1 MKSKNEV
8 KAYLNRQIC
17 ICYTTIRD
25 SENASGVVL
34 SNTEK
39 YRIAKL
45 LDNAGVAQ
53 IDVGSPFTGA
63 EEKKTVRRISRMGLN
78 ASVMAY
84 NRAEKKDIDDS
95 IECDVDAVS
104 IGIPVSEIQMT
115 RRMGKTPD
123 WVRNKMFEAVSYAVE
138 KDLYVSCIMEDAT
151 RASLPFLMNFA
162 LDAKEAGADRLVY
175 NDSVGVEE
183 PFSTFERVK
192 ILKQVT
198 EMDIEIQ
205 SRNDFGLATANS
217 LAGIKAGATFVG
229 ASLLGIGSRAGN
241 APLEEVA
248 LISEEKLKMSTG
260 INLTAL
266 KSAAVALSRASGRKI
281 WESKPVLGSGCFAQE
296 AGLSA
301 DGSSS
306 AIEILE
312 PYDPAVVGGEREVV
326 LGKHCSVESVI
337 YLLKSLDLGIDP
349 DQAEELTELVRQN
362 ASDQHRSLSTDD
374 LYELYQDLMSGTV
387 FRDEEDD
394 EDFDSKRNPVDE
406 E

>member
-17 ICYTTIRD
+17 ICDTTIRD

-63 EEKKTVRRISRMGLN
+63 VEKKTVRRISRMGLN

-260 INLTAL
+260 I

>member
-1 MKSKNEV
+1 
-8 KAYLNRQIC
+8 
-17 ICYTTIRD
+17 
-25 SENASGVVL
+25 
-34 SNTEK
+34 
-39 YRIAKL
+39 
-45 LDNAGVAQ
+45 
-53 IDVGSPFTGA
+53 
-63 EEKKTVRRISRMGLN
+63 
-78 ASVMAY
+78 
-84 NRAEKKDIDDS
+84 
-95 IECDVDAVS
+95 
-104 IGIPVSEIQMT
+104 
-115 RRMGKTPD
+115 
-123 WVRNKMFEAVSYAVE
+123 
-138 KDLYVSCIMEDAT
+138 
-151 RASLPFLMNFA
+151 
-162 LDAKEAGADRLVY
+162 
-175 NDSVGVEE
+175 

-312 PYDPAVVGGEREVV
+312 PYNPAVVGGEREVV

>member
-1 MKSKNEV
+1 MKGKNEV

-17 ICYTTIRD
+17 ICDTTIRD

-53 IDVGSPFTGA
+53 MDVGSPFTGS
-63 EEKKTVRRISRMGLN
+63 EEKKTVKRITRMGLK
-78 ASVMAY
+78 ASIMAN

-95 IECDVDAVS
+95 LSCEVDSVS
-104 IGIPVSEIQMT
+104 IGIPVSEVQISM
-115 RRMGKTPD
+115 RMGKTPD
-123 WVRNKMFEAVSYAVE
+123 WVRSKMFETVSYAADH
-138 KDLYVSCIMEDAT
+138 DLYISCVMEDAP

-162 LDAKEAGADRLVY
+162 LDAKEAGADRLAY
-175 NDSVGVEE
+175 CDSVGVED
-183 PFSTFERVK
+183 PFTTFERVK

-198 EMDIEIQ
+198 EMDIEVQ

-217 LAGIKAGATFVG
+217 LAGIKAGATYVG
-229 ASLLGIGSRAGN
+229 TTLLGIGSRAGN

-248 LISEEKLKMSTG
+248 LMSEEKLKLSTG
-260 INLTAL
+260 INLPAL
-266 KSAAVALSRASGRKI
+266 RNAAVALSRASGRKI

-301 DGSSS
+301 DGSTS

-312 PYDPAVVGGEREVV
+312 PYDPAIVGGEREVV

-337 YLLKSLDLGIDP
+337 YILKTLGLGIDP

-362 ASDQHRSLSTDD
+362 ASDQHRSQTTDD
-374 LYELYQDLMSGTV
+374 LFELYQDLMSGNV

-394 EDFDSKRNPVDE
+394 DLGDFEKNEED
-406 E
+406 